1 MRARLRRLAILAPP
15 ALWLGLF
22 FLLPFAL
29 VLRIAFSEAASGV
42 PPYLPRWEGW
52 SEIGAFLSGLGLQ
65 NFVLLATD
73 GLYVGAFL
81 TALRIAFL
89 ATLLTLLIGFPLAH
103 AMARAPRDWQPLL
116 VVAIILPFWTS
127 FLIRVYAWIGILR
140 PEGFLDLALMGL
152 GLTQEPLRLL
162 ATEAAIL
169 IGMVYTYLP
178 FMVLPIY
185 AALEKQDRQLH
196 EAAADL
202 GATPLARLFT
212 ITIPLAKPGI
222 LAGCLLVFIPATG
235 EFVIP
240 DLLGGSETLMIG
252 KLLWTEFFSNRD
264 WPLAS
269 AVAVAL
275 LVFLLGPLL
284 LYQRISAPSAG
295 AQDRRV

>member
-1 MRARLRRLAILAPP
+1 MRRLSRLAVIAPP

-22 FLLPFAL
+22 FLVPFA
-29 VLRIAFSEAASGV
+29 VIVRIAFSEAASGI
-42 PPYLPRWEGW
+42 PPYLPRWEGL
-52 SEIGAFLSGLGLQ
+52 GALGEFLSGFGLQ
-65 NFVLLATD
+65 NFTTLVTD
-73 GLYVGAFL
+73 SLYLGAFL
-81 TALRIAFL
+81 TSLRIALVSTVL
-89 ATLLTLLIGFPLAH
+89 ALLIGFPLAY
-103 AMARAPRDWQPLL
+103 AMARAPRHWQPLL

-152 GLTQEPLRLL
+152 GLTREPLRLL
-162 ATEAAIL
+162 NTETAIL

-185 AALEKQDRQLH
+185 AALEKQDPSLH

-202 GATPLARLFT
+202 GAPPLARLFT
-212 ITIPLAKPGI
+212 ITIPLAKAGI
-222 LAGCLLVFIPATG
+222 LAGCFLVFIPATG

-252 KLLWTEFFSNRD
+252 KLLWNEFFSNRD

-275 LVFLLGPLL
+275 LILLVGPILL
-284 LYQRISAPSAG
+284 FQRLSTREGS
-295 AQDRRV
+295 RRA